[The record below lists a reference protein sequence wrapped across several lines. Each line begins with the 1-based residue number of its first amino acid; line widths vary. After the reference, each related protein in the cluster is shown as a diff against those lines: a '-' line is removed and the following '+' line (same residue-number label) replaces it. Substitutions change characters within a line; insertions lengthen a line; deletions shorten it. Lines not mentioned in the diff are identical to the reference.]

1 MKQARL
7 AKLSLELSGGL
18 GQKRELGSAIWEVAF
33 SSSKVEQDRCPPDK
47 GHISQANFCHAYW
60 KYAIIGAIYIFRRKN

>member
-1 MKQARL
+1 M

-47 GHISQANFCHAYW
+47 GHISQANFCHAY
-60 KYAIIGAIYIFRRKN
+60 